1 MVISVGFKTI
11 GIFVKKIKMV
21 IDNAIY
27 LLNNFLKNDNFENVI
42 FCWVRHQQEII
53 DGILQ
58 KLNSKYN
65 FYNFSLVA
73 NEDVIRNRFDKDC
86 NGEYLELKVKVSME
100 KIKFYNTVDSIK
112 IDVSNINSVDNI
124 VKI

>member
-42 FCWVRHQQEII
+42 FCWVRH
-53 DGILQ
+53 
-58 KLNSKYN
+58 
-65 FYNFSLVA
+65 
-73 NEDVIRNRFDKDC
+73 
-86 NGEYLELKVKVSME
+86 
-100 KIKFYNTVDSIK
+100 
-112 IDVSNINSVDNI
+112 
-124 VKI
+124 

>member
-86 NGEYLELKVKVSME
+86 NSEYLELKVKVSME

-112 IDVSNINSVDNI
+112 IDVSNMNSVDNI